1 MDIVKDWI
9 CNMFIMIL
17 SLSFMEMLLPDTSI
31 SKYIKFIFSLVIMAA
46 VIYPLAGFIV
56 EY

>member
-1 MDIVKDWI
+1 VDIVKDWI

>member
-31 SKYIKFIFSLVIMAA
+31 SKYIKCIFSLVIMAA